1 MKRFTIE
8 KFSPSLEDLLSSPS
22 YEPQPFSSDFI
33 PPCDYFPNCKDSKV
47 NIGLNKWYDS
57 DYFKERV
64 KGYEIEYPDR
74 ELFLAD
80 LNKKIYYTI
89 DCINRLIGK
98 QNGENAII
106 EYIMYI
112 FFSFGSTGTK
122 QNIGWHFYFLYLH
135 RLLPNVK
142 AIRNGDITVQ
152 KRVDEINDFLS
163 EHIHGKSG
171 KINEERRQL
180 ATKAAEKWVKTFP
193 FELDVIKEYKFSPS
207 YPVFTI
213 TQNPYNPQVGSIY
226 YHNESEVLKS
236 LIRQTNEL
244 ISKIDLYELAK
255 KGIISSDNIKEVE
268 FDFSHKKYTLEIN
281 RIANKYETGELEYV
295 ETLEK
300 WLAASE
306 KHFEYLK
313 KYLSKP
319 QSKPQTNDTPTTR
332 TNTKKPKPTPKT
344 FADIFINDDWSKY
357 IDVLC
362 EVEPILLKKDDNG
375 KYVFAGNPKKHKG
388 VICSWI
394 KDLQDKNIIHFENR
408 QNLSLVLNAEIKE
421 FNLGKDGKTFDNASS
436 DYRKNYQNTLLKR
449 VGLLP

>member
-1 MKRFTIE
+1 MKRFTID
-8 KFSPSLEDLLSSPS
+8 KLNPVLEDFLSSPS

-47 NIGLNKWYDS
+47 NIGLNNWYDS

-122 QNIGWHFYFLYLH
+122 QNIGWHFYFLYLY

-152 KRVDEINDFLS
+152 KRVDEINDFLN
-163 EHIHGKSG
+163 EHIYGKSG
-171 KINEERRQL
+171 KINEERKQL

-255 KGIISSDNIKEVE
+255 KGIISSDNVKEVE

-313 KYLSKP
+313 KYLSEPRPNTIQIDTPPIETKLWRCVPVSIAKEHFRVFYTNNSKNEKP
-319 QSKPQTNDTPTTR
+319 FLTETQYNNFIKRAFENDT
-332 TNTKKPKPTPKT
+332 NIEKQT
-344 FADIFINDDWSKY
+344 FNFSSGEKGFVIKRFYEFFDLSMTYGEKSDKQPY
-357 IDVLC
+357 IDLVMNNFTNWNKES
-362 EVEPILLKKDDNG
+362 EVKSFMKP
-375 KYVFAGNPKKHKG
+375 
-388 VICSWI
+388 
-394 KDLQDKNIIHFENR
+394 DK
-408 QNLSLVLNAEIKE
+408 S
-421 FNLGKDGKTFDNASS
+421 
-436 DYRKNYQNTLLKR
+436 KR
-449 VGLLP
+449 NW